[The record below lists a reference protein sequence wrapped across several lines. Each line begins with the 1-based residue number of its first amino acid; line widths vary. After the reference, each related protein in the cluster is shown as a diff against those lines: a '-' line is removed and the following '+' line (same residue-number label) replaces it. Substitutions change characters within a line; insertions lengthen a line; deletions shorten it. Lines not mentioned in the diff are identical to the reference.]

1 VGKREEQRFPDWA
14 MSALSRRVLVT
25 GGAGFIG
32 SHLVKRLL
40 ERGLRVTILDDL
52 STGSLN
58 NLAEANAAQ
67 FVKGEITDS
76 SLTGKLL
83 SDVDA
88 VIHLAAMVD
97 HETCLQNPALAREVN
112 VIGTRIL
119 LEEARR
125 CDVQRFV
132 YASSAAVYGHAVK
145 LPIRED
151 SALAPISPYG
161 VSKAEAE
168 QQCLEYAQTYGMR
181 AICLRF
187 FNVFGPRQTARQYSG
202 VITEFM
208 KNLRDGKPPLIYGD
222 GLQTRDF
229 VNVQDVVEAILLAT
243 DSETAV
249 RVFNVATGIETT
261 IEDLA
266 MKLISIASQGSKP
279 IYGPPR
285 TGDIQRSVGDISK
298 AKEKLGY
305 SPRTDLVK
313 NLPGLWNWYVGSG
326 KTRMG

>member
-1 VGKREEQRFPDWA
+1 MSAIASCDWE

-32 SHLVKRLL
+32 GHLAKPLT
-40 ERGLRVTILDDL
+40 ERGFEVAVLDNL
-52 STGSLN
+52 STGSMK
-58 NLAEANAAQ
+58 NLEEASAVE
-67 FVKGEITDS
+67 FVKGEITNR
-76 SLTGKLL
+76 SLTGKLMRNA
-83 SDVDA
+83 DA
-88 VIHLAAMVD
+88 VIHLAAIVD
-97 HETCLQNPALAREVN
+97 HETCLRDPALAHEVN
-112 VIGTRIL
+112 VKGTQIL
-119 LEEARR
+119 LEEARKR
-125 CDVQRFV
+125 DVQRFV
-132 YASSAAVYGHAVK
+132 YASSAAVYGHAAK
-145 LPIRED
+145 LPIGED

-168 QQCLEYAQTYGMR
+168 QQCLEYAQAYGMR

-208 KNLRDGKPPLIYGD
+208 KNLREGKSPAIYGD

-229 VNVQDVVEAILLAT
+229 VNVQDVIDVIFLAT

-249 RVFNVATGIETT
+249 GIFNVATGTETT

-266 MKLISIASQGSKP
+266 LKLISIASQGLKP

-285 TGDIQRSVGDISK
+285 TGDIRRSVGDISK

-305 SPRTDLVK
+305 SPRTDLAK
-313 NLPGLWNWYVGSG
+313 NLPSLWNWYVGSG
-326 KTRMG
+326 KAHME

>member
-1 VGKREEQRFPDWA
+1 
-14 MSALSRRVLVT
+14 MSALSGRVLVT

-32 SHLVKRLL
+32 SHLVKRLT
-40 ERGLRVTILDDL
+40 ERGLEVTVLDNL
-52 STGSLN
+52 STGSLK
-58 NLAEANAAQ
+58 NLAEVKAAR
-67 FVKGEITDS
+67 FVKGEIADRS
-76 SLTGKLL
+76 ITGELMR
-83 SDVDA
+83 DADA
-88 VIHLAAMVD
+88 VIHLAAIVD
-97 HETCLQNPALAREVN
+97 HETCLRDPALARAVN
-112 VIGTRIL
+112 VNGTRIL

-125 CDVQRFV
+125 SDVQRFV
-132 YASSAAVYGHAVK
+132 YASSAAVYGHVTEV
-145 LPIRED
+145 PIRED

-168 QQCLEYAQTYGMR
+168 QHCLEYAQTYGAR

-208 KNLRDGKPPLIYGD
+208 KNLRDGKQPVIYGD

-229 VNVQDVVEAILLAT
+229 VNIQDVVEAILLAT

-249 RVFNVATGIETT
+249 GVFNVATGIGTA

-266 MKLISIASQGSKP
+266 LELISIASQGSKP

-285 TGDIQRSVGDISK
+285 TGDIRRSVGDISK

-305 SPRTDLVK
+305 SSRTNLVK
-313 NLPGLWNWYVGSG
+313 DLPGLWNWYVGSG
-326 KTRMG
+326 RTHMG

>member
-1 VGKREEQRFPDWA
+1 
-14 MSALSRRVLVT
+14 MSALSGRVLVT

-32 SHLVKRLL
+32 SHLVKRLT
-40 ERGLRVTILDDL
+40 ERGLEVTVLDNL
-52 STGSLN
+52 STGSLK
-58 NLAEANAAQ
+58 NLAEVKAAR
-67 FVKGEITDS
+67 FVKGEIADR
-76 SLTGKLL
+76 SLTGALMR
-83 SDVDA
+83 DAGA
-88 VIHLAAMVD
+88 VIHLAAIVD
-97 HETCLQNPALAREVN
+97 HETCLRDPALARAVN
-112 VIGTRIL
+112 VNGTRIL

-125 CDVQRFV
+125 SDVQRFV
-132 YASSAAVYGHAVK
+132 YASSAAVYGHATEV
-145 LPIRED
+145 PIRED

-168 QQCLEYAQTYGMR
+168 QHCLEYAQTYGTR

-208 KNLRDGKPPLIYGD
+208 KNLRDGKQPVIYGD

-229 VNVQDVVEAILLAT
+229 VNIQDVVEAILLAT

-249 RVFNVATGIETT
+249 GVFNVATGIGTA

-266 MKLISIASQGSKP
+266 LELISIASQGSKP

-285 TGDIQRSVGDISK
+285 TGDIRRSVGDISK

-305 SPRTDLVK
+305 SSRTNLVK
-313 NLPGLWNWYVGSG
+313 DLPGLWNWYVGSG
-326 KTRMG
+326 RTHMG

>member
-1 VGKREEQRFPDWA
+1 
-14 MSALSRRVLVT
+14 MNALSGRVLVT

-40 ERGLRVTILDDL
+40 ERGLKVTVLDNL

-58 NLAEANAAQ
+58 NLAEAKAAE

-76 SLTGKLL
+76 SLTGKLM
-83 SDVDA
+83 SDVDV
-88 VIHLAAMVD
+88 VIHLAAIVD
-97 HETCLQNPALAREVN
+97 HETCLRNPALAQEVN
-112 VIGTRIL
+112 VKGTQVL

-125 CDVQRFV
+125 GDVQRFV
-132 YASSAAVYGHAVK
+132 YASSAAVYGHAVE

-151 SALAPISPYG
+151 SVLAPISPYG
-161 VSKAEAE
+161 VSKAQAE
-168 QQCLEYAQTYGMR
+168 QRCLEYAQTYGMR

-208 KNLRDGKPPLIYGD
+208 KSLREGRSPVIYGD

-229 VNVQDVVEAILLAT
+229 VNVQDVADAIMLAT
-243 DSETAV
+243 DSETATG
-249 RVFNVATGIETT
+249 VFNVATGIETT

-266 MKLISIASQGSKP
+266 LALISIAGESSKP
-279 IYGPPR
+279 THGPPR
-285 TGDIQRSVGDISK
+285 EGDIRRSVGDISK
-298 AKEKLGY
+298 AREQLGY
-305 SPRTDLVK
+305 LPRTNLVE
-313 NLPGLWNWYVGSG
+313 NLHGLWNWYGRSRQIVEAGDP
-326 KTRMG
+326 TE

>member
-1 VGKREEQRFPDWA
+1 
-14 MSALSRRVLVT
+14 MSALSGRVLVT

-32 SHLVKRLL
+32 SHLAKRLI
-40 ERGLRVTILDDL
+40 ERGLEATVLDNL
-52 STGSLN
+52 STGSMK
-58 NLAEANAAQ
+58 NLEQANTVK
-67 FVKGEITDS
+67 FVKGEITNR
-76 SLTGKLL
+76 SLTGKLMR
-83 SDVDA
+83 DADA
-88 VIHLAAMVD
+88 VIHLAAIVD
-97 HETCLQNPALAREVN
+97 HETCLRNPALAREVN
-112 VIGTRIL
+112 VNGTQIL

-125 CDVQRFV
+125 SDVQRFV
-132 YASSAAVYGHAVK
+132 YASSAAVYGHADR

-168 QQCLEYAQTYGMR
+168 QHCLEYAQTYGTR

-208 KNLRDGKPPLIYGD
+208 KNLRDGKPPVIYGD

-243 DSETAV
+243 DSETAAG
-249 RVFNVATGIETT
+249 VFNVATGIETT

-266 MKLISIASQGSKP
+266 LKLISIASQGSKP
-279 IYGPPR
+279 IYGSPR
-285 TGDIQRSVGDISK
+285 TGDIRRSVGDISK

-305 SPRTDLVK
+305 SSRTDLVK

-326 KTRMG
+326 KAHMG